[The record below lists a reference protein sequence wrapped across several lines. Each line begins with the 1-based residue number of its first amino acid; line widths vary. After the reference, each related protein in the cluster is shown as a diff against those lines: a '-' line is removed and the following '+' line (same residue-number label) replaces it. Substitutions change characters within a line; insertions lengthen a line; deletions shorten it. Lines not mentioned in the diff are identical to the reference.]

1 MVCFKHDFLRLS
13 VCLRRGGGGGGGL
26 LMGFGGEM
34 ALHVIQP
41 TGM

>member
-1 MVCFKHDFLRLS
+1 MVCFKHDFGRLS
-13 VCLRRGGGGGGGL
+13 VCLRGGGVGGL

>member
-1 MVCFKHDFLRLS
+1 MVCFKHDFGRLS
-13 VCLRRGGGGGGGL
+13 VCLRGGGGVGGL

>member
-1 MVCFKHDFLRLS
+1 MVCFKHDFGRLS
-13 VCLRRGGGGGGGL
+13 VCLREGGGVL